1 MTRDHLQPL
10 LDNATQKIVKGLD
23 KVVCALN
30 GGPTTSGIEGLD
42 LIRYCDASGALTG
55 FVAAIINE
63 DRTGLTFLYFDQ
75 NLNPI
80 LIQPAGAPCT
90 GSNKQVF
97 QDCRCDDVNGDG
109 SNIVKYVQFS
119 TYDPAT
125 NTIVITGTWNEAHTA
140 AYVPV
145 NPVNCS
151 TIGTQPLVVQQREHI
166 VGANIWTRPANL
178 IESVTIKVRHIGDI
192 LNPPTI
198 TDAAGRI
205 TPLFAGDVET
215 YSVLGGGATSVQ
227 WLTGQY
233 IVTQNAG
240 DVITILY
247 TQLQ

>member
-1 MTRDHLQPL
+1 MTRDQLQPL
-10 LDNATQKIVKGLD
+10 LDSVTQKLGKKLD
-23 KVVCALN
+23 IIACN
-30 GGPTTSGIEGLD
+30 ITGGSTTTGIEGLD

-80 LIQPAGAPCT
+80 LIKPAGEPCT
-90 GSNKQVF
+90 GSNKKVI

-125 NTIVITGTWNEAHTA
+125 NTIVVTGTWNEALTA
-140 AYVPV
+140 PYVPV
-145 NPVNCS
+145 NPVDCS
-151 TIGTQPLVVQQREHI
+151 SIGTQPLIVQQREHI

-178 IESVTIKVRHIGDI
+178 IESVTIKVRYIGDI

-198 TDAAGRI
+198 TDAAGRV
-205 TPLFAGDVET
+205 TPLFVGDVET

-247 TQLQ
+247 TELQ